1 MMFSHILRVQIL
13 GIFHRILLRLYN
25 FENKGSFTYEII
37 HFN

>member
-1 MMFSHILRVQIL
+1 MMFPHKLREQIF

-25 FENKGSFTYEII
+25 LENKGTFTYEII